1 MYIIMYISASSCYKE
16 MSTRGMPIEQLVY
29 SSLRESRQFSDSS
42 AYNMFERWL
51 ANVETTLE
59 RENRTLLLAFDEFE
73 KPHLS

>member
-1 MYIIMYISASSCYKE
+1 
-16 MSTRGMPIEQLVY
+16 
-29 SSLRESRQFSDSS
+29 
-42 AYNMFERWL
+42 MFERWL

>member
-1 MYIIMYISASSCYKE
+1 MYISALSCYKE

-42 AYNMFERWL
+42 AYNMFEHWL
-51 ANVETTLE
+51 ANVETILE